1 MTVETMQT
9 MRPPTDESDAVQQPD
24 RLAKSVRHSLVV
36 YVACVCAGK
45 PDREPL
51 IEHHNNRRLIT
62 SGLFN
67 AGARTYARVVMDLD
81 CLLHVSLDVDGCGD
95 VERDVHLYVNSS
107 TLNLDVDL
115 EMDIDL

>member
-1 MTVETMQT
+1 
-9 MRPPTDESDAVQQPD
+9 MRPPTDDGDAVPQPD

-62 SGLFN
+62 SGLFMQVR
-67 AGARTYARVVMDLD
+67 AEM
-81 CLLHVSLDVDGCGD
+81 HVL
-95 VERDVHLYVNSS
+95 
-107 TLNLDVDL
+107 
-115 EMDIDL
+115 